1 MVLELGESA
10 AQGRFVQT
18 VSHKAFHAVR
28 KTRVSKEIIDQVRDL
43 ISSGR
48 LKPGDRLPSER
59 ELAQTFHVGR
69 STVREAIRSM
79 ESLGLIEVR
88 AGEGTF
94 LAGPSPRNTQ
104 DPLTANLFKAWST
117 HFKLFE
123 VRAVLEPSL
132 AALAARRASLGQIE
146 MMRGILT
153 HQEHQILRGETGKK
167 EDSEF
172 HHLIAEAT
180 GNEILHRI
188 ADSLMTLLG
197 ETRETSLQHSGR
209 PSRSLKQHW
218 AILEAIES
226 RNPAAAERRMREHIR
241 SIERLIFSSQQK
253 PEKGAEESVPS
264 MTSERS

>member
-1 MVLELGESA
+1 
-10 AQGRFVQT
+10 VQT

-48 LKPGDRLPSER
+48 LEPGDRLPSER
-59 ELAQTFHVGR
+59 ELAQTFGVGR

-79 ESLGLIEVR
+79 ESLGLITVR
-88 AGEGTF
+88 AGEGTY
-94 LAGPSPRNTQ
+94 LAGPSARHIQ

-123 VRAVLEPSL
+123 VRSVLEPSL
-132 AALAARRASLGQIE
+132 AALAARRATPEQIE
-146 MMRGILT
+146 SMRGILAD
-153 HQEHQILRGETGKK
+153 QERDILRGETGKK
-167 EDSEF
+167 EDSAF

-180 GNEILHRI
+180 GNEILHNI

-209 PSRSLKQHW
+209 PNRSLKQHR
-218 AILEAIES
+218 AILEAIQGH
-226 RNPAAAERRMREHIR
+226 NPTAAERRMRDHIR
-241 SIERLIFSSQQK
+241 SIERLIFSSHQK
-253 PEKGAEESVPS
+253 PAEVKEGSG
-264 MTSERS
+264 TSATSGVSS